1 LIITERGR
9 AGERS
14 ADGEEARSMGD
25 TGAEFMLFPSLLT
38 LRFSIAS
45 QKTVS
50 VNME

>member
-1 LIITERGR
+1 LIITERAR
-9 AGERS
+9 AAEGEVV
-14 ADGEEARSMGD
+14 GSMV
-25 TGAEFMLFPSLLT
+25 GAGAAFMMIPSPLT